1 MQKEKGKIID
11 ARPRRR
17 LLIDFYNLILYIISK
32 REVKMSDIAKY
43 IKCLME
49 EANVSPVELMKPAPL
64 ED

>member
-1 MQKEKGKIID
+1 
-11 ARPRRR
+11 
-17 LLIDFYNLILYIISK
+17 
-32 REVKMSDIAKY
+32 MSDIAKY